1 MSDPKDRAHSAIDA
15 ARVEIDR
22 IDQEIVRLLSE
33 RATHVQHIGAAKQVL
48 GESVYQ
54 PDREEKIFERV
65 VAANNGPLEDGAIRR
80 LFERILDE
88 ARRLER
94 LVHKS
99 DEKS

>member
-1 MSDPKDRAHSAIDA
+1 MSDPKRRARSTIDA

-22 IDQEIVRLLSE
+22 IDQEVVRLLSE
-33 RATHVQHIGAAKQVL
+33 RATCVQRIGDAKQIL
-48 GESVYQ
+48 GDPVYQ

-65 VAANNGPLEDGAIRR
+65 VAANEGPFDDGAIRR

-94 LVHKS
+94 TVHKT
-99 DEKS
+99 DDKG